1 MDEMEEAVVAQ
12 ASSTMR
18 SRAAPTRF
26 HFTDTTSTPA
36 VGDAVFVKLGAGYHK
51 AVIKEI
57 WHTSEPPM
65 YECVHASTSL
75 HAGTA
80 QAVPEDDITQA
91 CGTYRQ
97 YKCARESVA
106 ALASQKTVA
115 CHGARSE
122 ASKRAAVTKRAKK
135 EQRLAQEEADQIF
148 WKQYCNFVSRFCQRV
163 PYCICCPALLF
174 SHSDFGASC
183 NRKVGC
189 MSSLGG
195 EEEEEEEEQEEEE
208 EEEVRDGTSGEEEGE
223 EEDDGEGLGLDSG
236 GESVFEQDGEGG
248 RPHIGGPSDMET
260 DTPAGTPNTA
270 GIADFKRAIT
280 ANRLKTKYITPR
292 KNQRRR

>member
-1 MDEMEEAVVAQ
+1 MAVRTSTKNASSKTGAKFSCAIASLRARADTMDEMEEAVVAQ

-80 QAVPEDDITQA
+80 QAVPEDDITPA

-97 YKCARESVA
+97 YKCARESVQLSPPRKQW
-106 ALASQKTVA
+106 LATERV
-115 CHGARSE
+115 R
-122 ASKRAAVTKRAKK
+122 KRASVLRSPK
-135 EQRLAQEEADQIF
+135 EPRR
-148 WKQYCNFVSRFCQRV
+148 S
-163 PYCICCPALLF
+163 
-174 SHSDFGASC
+174 SD
-183 NRKVGC
+183 
-189 MSSLGG
+189 L
-195 EEEEEEEEQEEEE
+195 
-208 EEEVRDGTSGEEEGE
+208 
-223 EEDDGEGLGLDSG
+223 
-236 GESVFEQDGEGG
+236 
-248 RPHIGGPSDMET
+248 
-260 DTPAGTPNTA
+260 
-270 GIADFKRAIT
+270 
-280 ANRLKTKYITPR
+280 
-292 KNQRRR
+292 RRRRRIRSSGSSTATL